1 MRFKLLPMLIG
12 AVFAGQTVS
21 VIASPIVDNA
31 SSKVERTHGAP
42 TITHFQLASISDVA
56 AQFTWQDSGED
67 NRYEVTLIER
77 PENASPIAYLN
88 DAEES
93 GFYRGHLT
101 PETEYEAVLKVCN
114 EQDCT
119 SESFTF
125 TTLPS
130 RLAYNDARK
139 AVNHLTGNLSAHIN
153 FAQTHTSVTPSGNDE
168 NARPNLIMK
177 RNALLLVTPKAYW
190 TNHLWLEVLEDGV
203 VVDRVAM
210 TPPSAQPKTDQRD
223 SGRSEV
229 VFSHHAWSAP
239 INWQWMKPGLSLRLS
254 DNFGRT
260 GELPET
266 EIVFGGAPE
275 LVIQNI
281 DIGMLT
287 TPRNQYQMIDEM
299 NTLAAD
305 YFQKIP
311 TSKLVVADYTPFHL
325 TKVTLP
331 NGKVYTEHSD
341 DEGGV
346 YGGDMREA
354 IGKALVSTGINN
366 ANFGITDTAGYS
378 QGYNRRTNHIT
389 AHNNRGVYTNGI
401 VNHGLSGGGGIVTLS
416 SSVGNEWSHEL
427 GHNYGRGHWPTN
439 ASSHDLTTGWGWD
452 AFYNRFIGNLHWSGE
467 ATTNEVGGQIV
478 PPFAG
483 EYRYTRDAMAGGESA
498 KLGLVSRYTLEH
510 PTGTKVTQNWLN
522 AVKQVNLD
530 SSTGYTEWDQETQR
544 YVESDVDYSAPIA
557 HGVPVITVLGI
568 YDPLNINPSQIYPLT
583 YSNYG
588 NVFELPKP
596 TNVELQLEGW
606 QNVANL
612 TEFER
617 SNTQWQ
623 TMIVDGEWLPLCQ
636 FSYTNANGEQA
647 NFIGYEDSEN
657 DTCRTTNEMY
667 WSVNGQRELPVSAVG
682 DYLLL
687 ASKGDLVGSV
697 TYTPTAALGEQTLCS
712 LNKGGT
718 AHDGAGFLA
727 DGRCK
732 QIDNVKH
739 INGANWAYAAHQG
752 GIMQYAL
759 ASQKQCQLNV
769 TYAGGEV
776 EEILLAGA
784 RHGSDQSNKFH
795 LNLDASQHPT
805 NIAIECRDGS
815 GEISVLDS
823 LNVAPSEA
831 VEQLSGPVIIGQEY
845 GYEAAKSDLPT
856 GWFKHTE
863 SFDPAALKKADRSKL
878 ATLLKG
884 DERPYLCRFP
894 MQVSNTM
901 KVLHGYVEEVSSG
914 QFQCTGGSEITV
926 RDDQGERPVLS
937 QINQFEWLS
946 LLNFESVG
954 QRVKATDNSDKNL
967 CSLTAGN
974 EFYGAGFVNDS
985 GQCVQEPEVYWSNG
999 RQWVFSN
1006 RHGQYSYY

>member
-12 AVFAGQTVS
+12 AVFAGQAVS
-21 VIASPIVDNA
+21 VIASPIVENA
-31 SSKVERTHGAP
+31 SSKVERTHGTP

-114 EQDCT
+114 EQGCT

-168 NARPNLIMK
+168 NARPNLVMK

-647 NFIGYEDSEN
+647 NFIGHEDHEN
-657 DTCRTTNEMY
+657 NTCRATNEMY

-712 LNKGGT
+712 LNKGST

-739 INGANWAYAAHQG
+739 TNGANWAYATHQG

-823 LNVAPSEA
+823 LDVAPSEA

-856 GWFKHTE
+856 GWFEHTE

-894 MQVSNTM
+894 MQVSNTT